1 MPEKAWNCLSH
12 YRVLV
17 SWKKKVVQEL
27 SFPKLSENLLDSD
40 LYLYIDLYRYKQ
52 VTATNSRLGRQKAG
66 YGDEHSKRQR
76 KQSRAWNQ
84 QGKSSYFQSLNIYI
98 YFLFFYFLK
107 QLAVAQPGICE
118 RLRGDARKMQI
129 EIFRANSFK
138 QPFSSANEKL
148 QESSN
153 AQGGCSMKRPCHPPF
168 GMAKHRCPSAALMCQ
183 ADTGSWEMSFLI
195 PLQSGL
201 GESFNSWKPV
211 LSPAVLGIWPRG
223 WYYSPQTRKLFFLL
237 AQLPYLWFSSLGS
250 PDAHLTAS
258 QTENEW
264 GSSVLNFNSADAF
277 PADVLISSWIS
288 SPLVHGN

>member
-1 MPEKAWNCLSH
+1 MCQKKLEIVSAITGYWLVGKRRWCKNWIFQNCLKI
-12 YRVLV
+12 
-17 SWKKKVVQEL
+17 SWTL
-27 SFPKLSENLLDSD
+27 
-40 LYLYIDLYRYKQ
+40 
-52 VTATNSRLGRQKAG
+52 
-66 YGDEHSKRQR
+66 
-76 KQSRAWNQ
+76 
-84 QGKSSYFQSLNIYI
+84 IYI
-98 YFLFFYFLK
+98 YTLIYIDISKSLPQTQGWEGRKLAMETSTARGRESKAELETSRGRALTFRAWTYIYIFYFLK

-153 AQGGCSMKRPCHPPF
+153 AQGGCGMKRPCHPPF

-195 PLQSGL
+195 PLRSGL

-237 AQLPYLWFSSLGS
+237 AQLPYLWFLSLGS
-250 PDAHLTAS
+250 PDAHLTTS

>member
-1 MPEKAWNCLSH
+1 MLGKCKLRFSEPTHLSG
-12 YRVLV
+12 
-17 SWKKKVVQEL
+17 L
-27 SFPKLSENLLDSD
+27 SPVPM
-40 LYLYIDLYRYKQ
+40 R
-52 VTATNSRLGRQKAG
+52 
-66 YGDEHSKRQR
+66 
-76 KQSRAWNQ
+76 
-84 QGKSSYFQSLNIYI
+84 
-98 YFLFFYFLK
+98 
-107 QLAVAQPGICE
+107 
-118 RLRGDARKMQI
+118 
-129 EIFRANSFK
+129 SFK
-138 QPFSSANEKL
+138 KAP
-148 QESSN
+148 
-153 AQGGCSMKRPCHPPF
+153 M
-168 GMAKHRCPSAALMCQ
+168 HREAAVWNVPATLLLAWQNTNVQVLPWCARQ
-183 ADTGSWEMSFLI
+183 TGSWEMSFLI